1 MTITNNRHF
10 IDNIKVVLIF
20 LVVFGHLIE
29 RYIESSNTLMGI
41 YIFIYIFH
49 MPLFI
54 YISGY
59 LSKNLNKSKK
69 AFFKNLLIPYIL
81 LNIIWYIL
89 AYIYTGEVDL
99 PIIRPGWTL
108 WFLLSLFFWRI
119 TLKYII
125 KIKYILPISFIFG
138 ILIGFIPNGSI
149 LSFSRTIVFLP
160 FFLLGYYTDIHNVK
174 KIFNKVNFGVC
185 IAGILLFII
194 ISFFISNKEILD
206 YRFLYGSH
214 SYKELGM
221 NIYIGIICRILLYIC
236 SIILSLFVVYIIPK
250 NKTFFTH
257 IGKSTM
263 YVYVF
268 HTYIVLLIFY
278 LIPSW
283 NKSII
288 TDFIIISSP
297 LLVTYILSRK
307 FFENTYNIVFNP
319 IYKLVK

>member
-29 RYIESSNTLMGI
+29 RYIESSNTLMAI
-41 YIFIYIFH
+41 YMFIYIFH

-69 AFFKNLLIPYIL
+69 VFLKNLLIPYIL

-119 TLKYII
+119 TLKYVI

-138 ILIGFIPNGSI
+138 ILMGFIPNGSI

-160 FFLLGYYTDIHNVK
+160 FFLLGYYTDIH
-174 KIFNKVNFGVC
+174 KIKNLFNRFNFGVC
-185 IAGILLFII
+185 IVGILLFII
-194 ISFFISNKEILD
+194 ISFLISNKAILN
-206 YRFLYGSH
+206 YKFLYGSH

-221 NIYIGIICRILLYIC
+221 NAYIGIICRVLLYIS
-236 SIILSLFVVYIIPK
+236 SIILSLFVAYIIPSS
-250 NKTFFTH
+250 KTFFTH

-268 HTYIVLLIFY
+268 HTYTVLLIFY

-283 NKSII
+283 NKSIL

-297 LLVTYILSRK
+297 VLITYILSRK
-307 FFENTYNIVFNP
+307 VFEKTYNIVFNP
-319 IYKLVK
+319 IYKLIK